1 MTLITIFA
9 VLVLIGV
16 LIAKYNIYSNPDSW
30 FVAGAFGAVIFSIS
44 LIIAVLIFAMSKMD
58 SEIKY
63 EQLLKEREN
72 IVKTIEN
79 GEDLDEITMRDEID
93 ILKIVCDYNNR
104 VIADK
109 VNSKRF
115 IIGEYYSKDV
125 DWEALETIGN

>member
-1 MTLITIFA
+1 
-9 VLVLIGV
+9 
-16 LIAKYNIYSNPDSW
+16 
-30 FVAGAFGAVIFSIS
+30 
-44 LIIAVLIFAMSKMD
+44 MD